1 MKFSCLQWFEFQR
14 SLGFE
19 LGIKLSNVS
28 ISSKLVS
35 DIQKLMTYVQFCCNI
50 CGMKKKFHYISQTLS
65 ELWNERGGS

>member
-1 MKFSCLQWFEFQR
+1 MKFSCLQWSAFQR

-28 ISSKLVS
+28 ISTKFVS
-35 DIQKLMTYVQFCCNI
+35 AIQKLMIKVQFCCYI
-50 CGMKKKFHYISQTLS
+50 CGVKKKFHYISQTLS